1 MNTARARACRSPRET
16 AAPLAPHGFAK
27 AILLRLL
34 TCLALLWLPATLHAD
49 ARSGL
54 SFLYTEI
61 VAIDDHY
68 VVNAA
73 IGGAPQARLEELVQ
87 AGVSV
92 PFVAEFVLTRARW
105 YWFDEIIV
113 QRVMDVRLSYHA
125 LTRQYRLTVG
135 GLHRSFPSYDQAY
148 AALLSLRNWVVAD
161 SDQLP
166 AGQSL
171 NAALRF
177 RIDIS
182 QLPKPFQVA
191 ALGNRD
197 LDISTN
203 WARWTFL
210 AGAR

>member
-1 MNTARARACRSPRET
+1 MSNARAYACRSRMDMSAT
-16 AAPLAPHGFAK
+16 

-34 TCLALLWLPATLHAD
+34 ACLTLLWLPAAQAAD
-49 ARSGL
+49 SRSGL
-54 SFLYTEI
+54 SFHYTEI

-68 VVNAA
+68 VVNATIA
-73 IGGAPQARLEELVQ
+73 GAPQARLEELVQ

-92 PFVAEFVLTRARW
+92 PFVAEFVLTRSRW
-105 YWFDEIIV
+105 YWFDEVIV
-113 QRVMDVRLSYHA
+113 ERVMDMRLSYHA

-135 GLHRSFPSYDQAY
+135 GLHRSFPSFEQAFT
-148 AALLSLRNWVVAD
+148 ALLSLRNWAVANT
-161 SDQLP
+161 DQLP
-166 AGQSL
+166 SGQSL

-177 RIDIS
+177 RLDMS

-197 LDISTN
+197 LDLSTN

>member
-1 MNTARARACRSPRET
+1 MSHARAHACRSPMNMSVR
-16 AAPLAPHGFAK
+16 ALLLSLLA
-27 AILLRLL
+27 
-34 TCLALLWLPATLHAD
+34 CLALLWLPATQAAD
-49 ARSGL
+49 SRNGL
-54 SFLYTEI
+54 SFHYTEI

-68 VVNAA
+68 VVNATIA
-73 IGGAPQARLEELVQ
+73 GAPQARLEELVQ

-92 PFVAEFVLTRARW
+92 PFVAEFVLTRSRW
-105 YWFDEIIV
+105 YWFDEVIV
-113 QRVMDVRLSYHA
+113 ERVMDMRLSYHA

-135 GLHRSFPSYDQAY
+135 GLHRSFPSFEQAFT
-148 AALLSLRNWVVAD
+148 ALLSLRNWAVANT
-161 SDQLP
+161 DQLP
-166 AGQSL
+166 SGQSL

-177 RIDIS
+177 RLDMS

>member
-1 MNTARARACRSPRET
+1 MNDACIRVFRNT
-16 AAPLAPHGFAK
+16 IDAHRRT
-27 AILLRLL
+27 LLRLL
-34 TCLALLWLPATLHAD
+34 ACVLTLCVPISLYAD
-49 ARSGL
+49 NRSAL
-54 SFLYTEI
+54 SFHYTEI
-61 VAIDDHY
+61 VAVEDHY

-73 IGGAPQARLEELVQ
+73 ISGVPQARLEELVQ

-105 YWFDEIIV
+105 YWFDEVIV
-113 QRVMDVRLSYHA
+113 ERAMDMRLSYHA

-135 GLHRSFPSYDQAY
+135 GLHRSFPSFDQAF

-161 SDQLP
+161 ADQLP
-166 AGQSL
+166 GGQSY

-177 RIDIS
+177 RLDMS
-182 QLPKPFQVA
+182 QLPKPFQIA
-191 ALGNRD
+191 ALGSRD
-197 LDISTN
+197 LDITTN